1 MGNDDALADLVHD
14 IQGKCTNLKSAAAM
28 LRGGA
33 SKEELEL
40 LGLMSRQ
47 ARSLAD
53 EISAYEAR
61 RRGERPK

>member
-1 MGNDDALADLVHD
+1 MGNDDSLSGLVHD
-14 IQGKCTNLKSAAAM
+14 INGKCSNLKSAAAL
-28 LRGGA
+28 LRGES

-40 LGLMSRQ
+40 LALMSTQ

-53 EISAYEAR
+53 AISSYEAL

>member
-1 MGNDDALADLVHD
+1 MGNDRALTSLVHD
-14 IQGKCTNLKSAAAM
+14 IKGKCANLKSAAAM

-33 SKEELEL
+33 SKEELKL

-53 EISAYEAR
+53 AISAYEAL
-61 RRGERPK
+61 RRGERSK